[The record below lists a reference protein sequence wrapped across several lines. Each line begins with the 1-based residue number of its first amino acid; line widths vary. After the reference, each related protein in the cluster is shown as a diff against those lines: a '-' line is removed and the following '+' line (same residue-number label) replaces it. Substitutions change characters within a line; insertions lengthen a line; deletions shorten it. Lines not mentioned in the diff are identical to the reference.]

1 MHSLVSNRAKS
12 CLYDI
17 TADAML
23 PHLISERVKQ
33 LRAEIVTINQAN
45 LLYLKGENP
54 YTQEAERQRRAERL
68 RDILDE
74 LTSLTDWKKL

>member
-1 MHSLVSNRAKS
+1 M
-12 CLYDI
+12 
-17 TADAML
+17 M
-23 PHLISERVKQ
+23 PHLISDRVKE
-33 LRAEIVTINQAN
+33 LRAEIAAINHAN
-45 LLYLKGENP
+45 LLCLKGENS